1 MRPPSKVSNSEQS
14 QIGAKNIL
22 TVPIR
27 QTLGGGDLAVGTVDD
42 LWEEAT
48 DCPFFRNL

>member
-1 MRPPSKVSNSEQS
+1 MRRSSKVSNSEQS

-22 TVPIR
+22 TVLIR

-42 LWEEAT
+42 LWKEAT